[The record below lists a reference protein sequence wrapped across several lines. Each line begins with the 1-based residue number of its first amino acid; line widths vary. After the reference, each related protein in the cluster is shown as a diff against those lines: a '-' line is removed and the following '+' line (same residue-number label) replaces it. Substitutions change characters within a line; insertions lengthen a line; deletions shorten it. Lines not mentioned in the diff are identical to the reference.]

1 MPLTDIS
8 IRKAK
13 PADKPY
19 MMRDDRGLYLE
30 VATNGSK
37 LWRLRCWV
45 NGKEKKKSLGRYPE
59 VGLKEAREKRDRI
72 KLDISN
78 GENPFDK
85 DPKGKTFRDIA
96 EEWHA
101 RKVVPVLAPGTAQRT
116 RYCLDRFA
124 YPHLADLPI
133 DKISPSTLLPILKA
147 IDDRGHH
154 DTSHRILHICSQ
166 IFRYAVAIGLAESNS
181 AEALRGAL
189 TPLNHRHHAS
199 IKDPKE
205 IGALLRA
212 INDMGGSA
220 VVRAAMKIL
229 AYCFVRQG
237 ELRSAE
243 WDEIDL
249 DKAEWRIP
257 AEKMKMKRLHIV
269 PLSTQAVETF
279 KDLYPITGHVRLV
292 FPSIRT
298 WDKPISENTINSAL
312 RRMGYTKDQM
322 TGHGFRSMASTI
334 LNEHGWAPDAI
345 ERQLAHVE
353 GNTVRAAYNHAEH
366 LAVRREM
373 MQWWGDWLDE
383 QRG

>member
-1 MPLTDIS
+1 
-8 IRKAK
+8 
-13 PADKPY
+13 
-19 MMRDDRGLYLE
+19 
-30 VATNGSK
+30 
-37 LWRLRCWV
+37 
-45 NGKEKKKSLGRYPE
+45 
-59 VGLKEAREKRDRI
+59 
-72 KLDISN
+72 
-78 GENPFDK
+78 
-85 DPKGKTFRDIA
+85 
-96 EEWHA
+96 
-101 RKVVPVLAPGTAQRT
+101 
-116 RYCLDRFA
+116 
-124 YPHLADLPI
+124 
-133 DKISPSTLLPILKA
+133 
-147 IDDRGHH
+147 
-154 DTSHRILHICSQ
+154 
-166 IFRYAVAIGLAESNS
+166 
-181 AEALRGAL
+181 
-189 TPLNHRHHAS
+189 
-199 IKDPKE
+199 
-205 IGALLRA
+205 
-212 INDMGGSA
+212 MGGSA

-243 WDEIDL
+243 WSEIDL

-345 ERQLAHVE
+345 ERQLAHVD

-373 MQWWGDWLDE
+373 MQWWGDWLDGV
-383 QRG
+383 RG